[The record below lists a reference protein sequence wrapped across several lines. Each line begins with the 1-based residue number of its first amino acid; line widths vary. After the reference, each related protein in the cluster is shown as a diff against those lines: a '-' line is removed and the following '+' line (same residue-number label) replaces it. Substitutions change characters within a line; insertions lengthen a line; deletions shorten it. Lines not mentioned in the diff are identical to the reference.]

1 MFQQSG
7 NQENK
12 APLDTFWEVQLVRK
26 KVQADNSLELQSGS
40 IGLCVFNESRLV
52 VTILTI
58 LGVTEICC
66 FRLVLGGK
74 TCKEITD

>member
-26 KVQADNSLELQSGS
+26 KVQAHNSLELQSGS
-40 IGLCVFNESRLV
+40 IGLRVFNESRLV